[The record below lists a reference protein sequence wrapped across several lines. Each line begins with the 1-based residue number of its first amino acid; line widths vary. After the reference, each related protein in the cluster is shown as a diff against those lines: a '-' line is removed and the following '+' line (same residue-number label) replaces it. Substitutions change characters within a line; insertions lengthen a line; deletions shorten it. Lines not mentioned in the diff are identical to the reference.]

1 MDDITLYKR
10 YWIGNLQQLNCPL
23 GININQREL
32 TYTTKVSTFMKCAIE
47 VRTYCQMVTYGAKN
61 GVGKPHGLP
70 TPI

>member
-10 YWIGNLQQLNCPL
+10 YWIGNLRQLNCPP
-23 GININQREL
+23 GININQRDQ
-32 TYTTKVSTFMKCAIE
+32 TYTTKVSTFMKYAIE
-47 VRTYCQMVTYGAKN
+47 VRSYCQMVTYGAKN